1 MPLPRLPSLWGL
13 DRGEKM
19 DGHREGLAPLPD
31 RETGTV
37 SLTPVRMPDY
47 KPMGARR
54 FKPLRDVA
62 DTSPRVSRILGIP
75 AEDLMQALAVAC
87 INGCAVL
94 FSPTSDG
101 GAISV
106 TVYLG
111 DDRLRDYAASAEEF
125 AAALVAVRDSC
136 EAHGIRGTGKGLK
149 VAPGASQSK

>member
-1 MPLPRLPSLWGL
+1 ML
-13 DRGEKM
+13 

-37 SLTPVRMPDY
+37 SLTPIRMPEY
-47 KPMGARR
+47 RPTGTRR

-62 DTSPRVSRILGIP
+62 DTSPRVAKILGIKP
-75 AEDLMQALAVAC
+75 EELMEALAIAC

-106 TVYLG
+106 TLYQG

-125 AAALVAVRDSC
+125 AASLMAIRDAA

-149 VAPGASQSK
+149 VPQRASQST